1 MPSYTVH
8 VQNGGEPKPVQKL
21 FQRTF
26 EMDDQASVAD
36 LSCELKDFE
45 GLQEN
50 DYRLVYR
57 KSDYDEG
64 LEDDELLV
72 DVAKADGDF
81 VAEVKQY
88 NVFDGTIQIAC
99 DNDLCGQVDV
109 LMGSTKSFE
118 HFRMT
123 RETNKLKMNLGKII

>member
-1 MPSYTVH
+1 MPTYTVH
-8 VQNGGEPKPVQKL
+8 VQNGAEPKPVQKL
-21 FQRTF
+21 FQRPL
-26 EMDDQASVAD
+26 ELDGQATVAD
-36 LSCELKDFE
+36 LACKLKDFE
-45 GLQEN
+45 GLEER

-72 DVAKADGDF
+72 DVVKAEGDF
-81 VAEVKQY
+81 VAEVQQY
-88 NVFDGTIQIAC
+88 NFLDGELTIDC
-99 DNDLCGQVDV
+99 DTDLQGKVDV

-123 RETNKLKMNLGKII
+123 RQKNRLKMNYGK